1 MILKAISTGSIGNCY
16 LLQADNGE
24 TLILD
29 CGVPIKDIQRGLN
42 WDITHVVGCVASHIH
57 GDHSKSIKDL
67 RNLGIKIFTP
77 YEDLERVQADSN
89 VMLVEKMG
97 GFDIMAFQVPHN
109 GTRNC
114 GFLIRV
120 DGQKIL
126 YLTDLEYCPYSFKNQ
141 HINHYRV
148 VEFDKYAI
156 ASYNAV
162 HGTDFPT
169 MDITKVHAEDLNIC
183 DTETFTYLL
192 TLFRVRTCLLLE
204 SKLVCLRVQCK
215 VVIRSQKFLKQNS
228 WDLWITAQA
237 SISQT
242 QYMTKMHF
250 VPTLQRL
257 RVAVRNRL
265 KCAKVR

>member
-126 YLTDLEYCPYSFKNQ
+126 YLTDLEYCPYSF
-141 HINHYRV
+141 
-148 VEFDKYAI
+148 
-156 ASYNAV
+156 
-162 HGTDFPT
+162 
-169 MDITKVHAEDLNIC
+169 NI
-183 DTETFTYLL
+183 
-192 TLFRVRTCLLLE
+192 
-204 SKLVCLRVQCK
+204 
-215 VVIRSQKFLKQNS
+215 
-228 WDLWITAQA
+228 
-237 SISQT
+237 SII
-242 QYMTKMHF
+242 
-250 VPTLQRL
+250 
-257 RVAVRNRL
+257 
-265 KCAKVR
+265 C

>member
-1 MILKAISTGSIGNCY
+1 MILKTISTGSIGNCY

-42 WDITHVVGCVASHIH
+42 WDITHIAGCVVSHEH
-57 GDHSKSIKDL
+57 GDHSKSVKDL
-67 RNLGIKIFTP
+67 RNLGIKVFTP

-141 HINHYRV
+141 HINHMLIECNYIKDMVDTDIPNYAHKVRGHCELETTKGI
-148 VEFDKYAI
+148 VETNNSDDLRTIILCHMGVDTCDNDKII
-156 ASYNAV
+156 AEVAKIA
-162 HGTDFPT
+162 P
-169 MDITKVHAEDLNIC
+169 
-183 DTETFTYLL
+183 
-192 TLFRVRTCLLLE
+192 
-204 SKLVCLRVQCK
+204 
-215 VVIRSQKFLKQNS
+215 
-228 WDLWITAQA
+228 QA
-237 SISQT
+237 NV
-242 QYMTKMHF
+242 M
-250 VPTLQRL
+250 
-257 RVAVRNRL
+257 
-265 KCAKVR
+265 CAKANTEVELRASSCPF